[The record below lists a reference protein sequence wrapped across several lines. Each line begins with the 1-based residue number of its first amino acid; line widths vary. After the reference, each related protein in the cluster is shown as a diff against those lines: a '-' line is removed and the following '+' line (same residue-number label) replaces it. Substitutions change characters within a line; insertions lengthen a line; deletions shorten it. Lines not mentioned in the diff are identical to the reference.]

1 MFHATGFR
9 VADLPDTLTGNCG
22 NSPGIACRLAWDIT
36 HSPTATQ
43 VVKVYLAGPVSQAG
57 RIAFVLVLALLVRF
71 IFHRLINK
79 VTERAATATLA
90 VTPNGRAHKAAATM
104 QMAGTERREQRARAL
119 GSILRSAISVI
130 VFGIAALTIL
140 SILGFNVAP
149 LLASTAVLG
158 VALGFGAQNLVRD
171 YLAGLLMLV
180 EDHYGVGD
188 TINAGVAT
196 GTVEAMSLLT
206 TTLRDVNGVVWH
218 IRNGT
223 IDSVGNES
231 QGWSRAVIDY
241 PVPYEEDLAKIRALM
256 EQAADSLYRE
266 RGWKKLILEKPEVWG
281 AQGLSGREVTMRL
294 VAKTAPMRQLEV
306 ARELR
311 ARVKATLDAAGVQPA
326 GPDTIVISAPPA
338 IATAER
344 WHTPG
349 HDALTPAAAPG
360 RGSGS
365 MCRRYCSNL
374 PDGTS
379 TRSTEPR
386 QRRGT
391 RKLSGMSQP
400 VSFYEAVGGEEFF
413 TRLVHRFYQGVAED
427 PVLRPVYPAKDL
439 GPAEEHLR
447 LFLMQYWGGPRT
459 YDELRG
465 HPRLRMRHA
474 RFTIGEAER
483 DAWLHHMRVALD
495 EARAGRGARRPA
507 LGLPGHGRA
516 QPGQRR
522 SCARAP

>member
-22 NSPGIACRLAWDIT
+22 NNPGIACRLAWDFT

-256 EQAADSLYRE
+256 EQAANSLYRE

-338 IATAER
+338 PARSPRPSA
-344 WHTPG
+344 
-349 HDALTPAAAPG
+349 ALAPDGRAAA
-360 RGSGS
+360 
-365 MCRRYCSNL
+365 
-374 PDGTS
+374 
-379 TRSTEPR
+379 EPR
-386 QRRGT
+386 PTAGRRWSTAGRAAGT
-391 RKLSGMSQP
+391 ARRPARPRKLSRMSQP

-495 EARAGRGARRPA
+495 EFELDEA
-507 LGLPGHGRA
+507 LDA
-516 QPGQRR
+516 QLWDYLVMAAHSLVNVDP
-522 SCARAP
+522 ARAPDSG

>member
-1 MFHATGFR
+1 MLHATGFT
-9 VADLPDTLTGNCG
+9 AANLPDTLTGNCG
-22 NSPGIACRLAWDIT
+22 DSPGIACRLAWDVT

-43 VVKVYLAGPVSQAG
+43 VVKVYLAGPASQAG
-57 RIAFVLVLALLVRF
+57 RIAFVVILALLVRA

-90 VTPNGRAHKAAATM
+90 VTPNGRAHKAAAATV
-104 QMAGTERREQRARAL
+104 QIAGTERREQRARAL

-140 SILGFNVAP
+140 GILGFNLAP

-188 TINAGVAT
+188 TVNAGVAT

-206 TTLRDVNGVVWH
+206 TRLRDVNGVVWH

-223 IDSVGNES
+223 IDAVGNES

-241 PVPYEEDLAKIRALM
+241 PVPYEEDLTRIRTLM
-256 EQAADSLYRE
+256 EEAANSLYRE
-266 RGWKKLILEKPEVWG
+266 RGWKKLMLEKPEVWG

-338 IATAER
+338 IASGA
-344 WHTPG
+344 TPEPV
-349 HDALTPAAAPG
+349 PAAVIEADPP
-360 RGSGS
+360 
-365 MCRRYCSNL
+365 M
-374 PDGTS
+374 DD
-379 TRSTEPR
+379 
-386 QRRGT
+386 
-391 RKLSGMSQP
+391 
-400 VSFYEAVGGEEFF
+400 AVGEEES
-413 TRLVHRFYQGVAED
+413 TTSGT
-427 PVLRPVYPAKDL
+427 P
-439 GPAEEHLR
+439 
-447 LFLMQYWGGPRT
+447 
-459 YDELRG
+459 
-465 HPRLRMRHA
+465 
-474 RFTIGEAER
+474 
-483 DAWLHHMRVALD
+483 
-495 EARAGRGARRPA
+495 
-507 LGLPGHGRA
+507 
-516 QPGQRR
+516 
-522 SCARAP
+522 